1 MSHLFGKGKLMRT
14 VLAVAVVLG
23 MMGGSGLAH
32 ATTASFFGLGTFTTP
47 TLTTGSVTVTG
58 SSNVSVLQ
66 FNGLGIVGG
75 FDDTVVDSFEFI
87 SFSFASPEAVD
98 VEILFSFRNSLLLTD
113 IEGFELGGASLGI
126 ATLTMPFDNSLDVS
140 ALFSDVP
147 LESVTLTTTA
157 ASFRIGAIS
166 FTLIPEPSTALLLSL
181 GLLALGAR
189 RRA

>member
-1 MSHLFGKGKLMRT
+1 MRT
-14 VLAVAVVLG
+14 VIVIAAVLG
-23 MMGGSGLAH
+23 LMGVGGLAH
-32 ATTASFFGLGTFTTP
+32 ATTESFFGLGTFTTP

-75 FDDTVVDSFEFI
+75 FNDTVVDSFEFI
-87 SFSFASPEAVD
+87 SFSFASPEAAN
-98 VEILFSFRNSLLLTD
+98 VEILFSFRISVLETD
-113 IEGFELGGASLGI
+113 IEGFELGGALLGI
-126 ATLTMPFDNSLDVS
+126 ATLTMPFDNPLDVS

-181 GLLALGAR
+181 GLVSLGAR
-189 RRA
+189 RQP